1 MPLSAISSIGRT
13 VTRVVGAQSEPPEPL
28 LNIIN
33 LGEVL
38 YTTGRRRGEREAW
51 EMVADVRASA
61 IEIVPADESLVLA
74 AVSLTMRRPIA
85 YADAFAVATAAAR
98 GARLVTG
105 DPELRGLGD
114 VPTLWIGDGPA
125 PR

>member
-1 MPLSAISSIGRT
+1 M
-13 VTRVVGAQSEPPEPL
+13 TRVVGAQSEPPEPL